1 MPSDARPVHAH
12 LQEIV
17 FPDHANHL
25 GTLFGGQALAWMD
38 KAAFIAASRH
48 ARRTVVTARSEQV
61 DFRRPIRQ
69 GQLVE
74 VEARIVSVGTSAM
87 QVEVELHAE
96 DLLAGERVLCTR
108 GRFTMV
114 ALDAQG
120 RPAAVPPIPGRGQS
134 SASG

>member
-1 MPSDARPVHAH
+1 MRSDARQPVEAR
-12 LQEIV
+12 LREIV

-38 KAAFIAASRH
+38 KAAFIAASRY

-74 VEARIVSVGTSAM
+74 VVARIVEVGRSSM
-87 QVEVELHAE
+87 QVEVELIAE
-96 DLLAGERVLCTR
+96 DLLGGERELCTR
-108 GRFTMV
+108 GRFTMI
-114 ALDAQG
+114 AIDADG
-120 RPAAVPPIPGRGQS
+120 RPTRAPPLAAI
-134 SASG
+134 